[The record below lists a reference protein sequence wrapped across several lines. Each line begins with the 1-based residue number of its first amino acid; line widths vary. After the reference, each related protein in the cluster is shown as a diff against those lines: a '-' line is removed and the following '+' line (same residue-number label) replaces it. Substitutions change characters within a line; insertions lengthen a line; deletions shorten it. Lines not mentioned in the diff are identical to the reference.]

1 MLVEGR
7 ELDERYIDFAALPVV
22 VADNHLMYG
31 EKQVVILLLPLE
43 RKLLQWD
50 HRHSAPSICVIPV
63 VSTGNVSF
71 SMALNF

>member
-7 ELDERYIDFAALPVV
+7 ELDEWYIDFAALQAV
-22 VADNHLMYG
+22 VADNHSVDS

-43 RKLLQWD
+43 RKLLQWG

-71 SMALNF
+71 SMALNI